1 MTILSERIVSLII
14 ISQLYFAFGFANGIS
29 FNEGNS
35 SADLAPNKG
44 DNSFIFAHDKSFCPR
59 FHYDKSNILK
69 TFHPTLQ
76 RKENV
81 LNITRDRFKGS
92 SKLHHSH
99 FRYYPTLSLGNRI
112 ELKRPNT
119 SGIEMV
125 LATRSYSD
133 QMARQKRPNHAEN
146 IELISLSPYSAEE
159 CVYSVFPKI
168 ESELNIVFGLCGFV
182 FACWYSIFYKE
193 NGSKSL
199 TCIAL
204 FSMLGFALGF
214 EIFFP
219 SFAILLGAYISYK
232 TAPKLFRLSTQ
243 RFGSIHGEI
252 FRVKLKILTFCFCVG
267 LVNLLVFQI
276 TFKLVLFA
284 CINNLIV
291 LSACCLLLK
300 KHTNF
305 KNSSEGNSKELR
317 LNSKNYNRT
326 RSSKIPQENWQA
338 CGLGQSKRTEYISVV
353 GMSCRFANGVNSKDA
368 FWDLLVNGGCV
379 IGSYPENRLED
390 LAFKRFYNPT
400 RNVPG
405 KHYTLKGAFLDEIA
419 GFDAQF
425 FGISPAECRAM
436 DPQQRLL
443 LQSVYEAIEDAGM
456 RLEDLQA
463 CRAGVYVGLMNLDY
477 GRLLLDDGNV
487 PNIDEFASTGITAST
502 AANRISFSLNL
513 NGPSLTVD
521 TACSS
526 SLSALNIAVTH
537 LKSRECDVAIV
548 CAPNLIL
555 ARYFHTACCR
565 TGLLAEDGRCKS
577 FDAKGDGYGRG
588 EGMAVVILKPT
599 QTALM
604 DHDEPYAQ
612 ILSCGL
618 NNDGQTA
625 IPMTAPSDRMQAEL
639 ARRVLKE
646 SGLRKTDVQYV
657 ETHGTGTAVGDVVEM
672 RSVSEVYANTSS
684 RVLRIGSVKSNINHT
699 ESTAGL
705 AGLIKVCLMIKNGCF
720 VPTVNVQ
727 ELKPQLK
734 IAQRKMVVQ
743 TELEPWP
750 AVDGKPRTAAV
761 CSYGYG
767 GANAHVI
774 VQEVQ
779 STPST
784 ESCARKR
791 EIWMSTLS
799 ARSREALKMMAGRFS
814 EWLEQ
819 KPDNDWVL
827 KGNVCYT
834 LNHRRSIHSHK
845 LALTF
850 NSFKQAASLLK
861 LFAKDGPGWQKYIVA
876 NDNSTSVKK
885 LAFIYGGQ
893 GNCWYDM
900 VSELMKNE
908 PKFVESIQQIDGILE
923 ELQIPWRLVE
933 KLGRMNTCDVPIQE
947 NPIAQMALFGV
958 HYSMTQLLKSWDI
971 TPSAVVGH
979 SLGEISAACAAH
991 VISLE
996 EAVQLILLRAGLQHK
1011 CSITGC
1017 MLAVGMSPEN
1027 VERVIR
1033 KLNLVTR
1040 VSIAAVNSPV
1050 GVVLSGDQQFIMA
1063 VEEYLQTKHGDVF
1076 CKRLGSTRAFHSQEM
1091 DCIKEEFVKG
1101 CERLEINPG
1110 IIILH
1115 PYYNCYYYFIIKG
1128 REMLNQYLYFSC
1140 NQADQRFHSTPQ

>member
-1 MTILSERIVSLII
+1 MAIPLARIVSLII
-14 ISQLYFAFGFANGIS
+14 ISQPYFTFVFAGGIS
-29 FNEGNS
+29 FNERNS
-35 SADLAPNKG
+35 SAELAPSK
-44 DNSFIFAHDKSFCPR
+44 DNISFALADDKSFCPR
-59 FHYDKSNILK
+59 FHYDKIDILK
-69 TFHPTLQ
+69 TFYHTLQ
-76 RKENV
+76 HKENV
-81 LNITRDRFKGS
+81 HNITRDRVKGT
-92 SKLHHSH
+92 SKLHSNH
-99 FRYYPTLSLGNRI
+99 FGYYPALPLGNRI
-112 ELKRPNT
+112 ELNRSNT
-119 SGIEMV
+119 SDIEMV

-133 QMARQKRPNHAEN
+133 QMTNRKRHCRAEN
-146 IELISLSPYSAEE
+146 IQMKSVNLYSAEE
-159 CVYSVFPKI
+159 CVYSVLPKI
-168 ESELNIVFGLCGFV
+168 ESVLNIVYAIFASFGFV
-182 FACWYSIFYKE
+182 FAYCRSMFHKTF
-193 NGSKSL
+193 GLKSL
-199 TCIAL
+199 ACIAL
-204 FSMLGFALGF
+204 SSLLGIALGF

-219 SFAILLGAYISYK
+219 SFFILFGVYTSYK
-232 TAPKLFRLSTQ
+232 TALKLFRFSTLCMVKCF
-243 RFGSIHGEI
+243 FGSMHGEI
-252 FRVKLKILTFCFCVG
+252 FRGKLKILSFCFCMG
-267 LVNLLVFQI
+267 FANLVVFRI
-276 TFKLVLFA
+276 TLKIVLFA
-284 CINNLIV
+284 CINNFIV
-291 LSACCLLLK
+291 LSACCLLILLK
-300 KHTNF
+300 EHSNF
-305 KNSSEGNSKELR
+305 ENSSENNSEEISPR
-317 LNSKNYNRT
+317 SRDYNRYLEFSKKSWQM
-326 RSSKIPQENWQA
+326 SS
-338 CGLGQSKRTEYISVV
+338 LGIKKRIEYISVV

-368 FWDLLVNGGCV
+368 FWDLLVKGGCV
-379 IGSYPENRLED
+379 IGSYPENRLEA
-390 LAFKRFYNPT
+390 LAFKRFYNPV

-405 KHYTLKGAFLDEIA
+405 KHYTLKGAFLDEIS

-425 FGISPAECRAM
+425 FGISPAESRAM

-443 LQSVYEAIEDAGM
+443 LQSVYEAIEDAGL
-456 RLEDLQA
+456 RLENLQK
-463 CRAGVYVGLMNLDY
+463 CRTGVYVGLMNLDY

-487 PNIDEFASTGITAST
+487 PNIDEFVSTGITAST

-537 LKSRECDVAIV
+537 LKSRECDIAIV

-577 FDAKGDGYGRG
+577 FDTKGDGYGRG

-599 QTALM
+599 QNALM

-612 ILSCGL
+612 ILGCGL

-639 ARRVLKE
+639 TRRVLKE
-646 SGLRKTDVQYV
+646 TGLRKMDVQYV

-705 AGLIKVCLMIKNGCF
+705 AGLIKVCLMIKNGYF
-720 VPTVNVQ
+720 VPTVNIQ

-734 IAQRKMVVQ
+734 IAERKMVVQ

-750 AVDGKPRTAAV
+750 AVDSKPRTAAV

-791 EIWMSTLS
+791 EIWMLSLS
-799 ARSREALKMMAGRFS
+799 ARSRGALRMMTGRFA

-819 KPDNDWVL
+819 KPDNDCIL

-834 LNHRRSIHSHK
+834 LNKRRSVHSHK

-850 NSFKQAASLLK
+850 NSFKQAANLLK
-861 LFAKDGPGWQKYIVA
+861 LFAKEDPGWQKYISV
-876 NDNSTSVKK
+876 NDNSTTVKK

-900 VSELMKNE
+900 ASELIKNE
-908 PKFVESIQQIDGILE
+908 PKFLESIQQIDGILE
-923 ELQIPWRLVE
+923 ELQISWRLVE
-933 KLGRMNTCDVPIQE
+933 TLGRIDTGGLSIHE
-947 NPIAQMALFGV
+947 NPVAQMALFGV
-958 HYSMTQLLKSWDI
+958 HYSMTQLLKSWGI

-996 EAVQLILLRAGLQHK
+996 EAVQLILLRAGLQHS
-1011 CSITGC
+1011 CSMTGC
-1017 MLAVGMSPEN
+1017 MLAVGMSPED
-1027 VERVIR
+1027 VEGVIR
-1033 KLNLVTR
+1033 KLDLVTR

-1050 GVVLSGDQQFIMA
+1050 NVVLSGDQQFIMV
-1063 VEEYLQTKHGDVF
+1063 VEEYLQTKHCDVF
-1076 CKRLGSTRAFHSQEM
+1076 CKRLGSTRAFHSREM
-1091 DCIKEEFVKG
+1091 DCIKEEFVKEF
-1101 CERLEINPG
+1101 ERLEVSPG
-1110 IIILH
+1110 T
-1115 PYYNCYYYFIIKG
+1115 K
-1128 REMLNQYLYFSC
+1128 
-1140 NQADQRFHSTPQ
+1140 